1 MNFASD
7 NSEDHNLPFSLTEL
21 KQALQKSKD
30 SATGLDGV
38 HYQLL
43 THLPDKTVCLLLHV
57 YNKTWESGSFPSWW
71 REAAIIPIPK
81 HGIDTSNPRKY
92 RPVAL
97 TNCLVKRWNE
107 WSLLAWCGLWSHR
120 VFCLRASV
128 ASEEKKNSTLDH
140 FVRFETFTRDAFVKR
155 NIFAPF
161 SLIWRRLTIQRGNMV
176 SS

>member
-1 MNFASD
+1 MVNLLAENISKTFSCENYSSKQSKKEKKRKPMNFASD

-43 THLPDKTVCLLLHV
+43 THLPDKTLCLLLHV
-57 YNKTWESGSFPSWW
+57 YNKIWESGSFPSWW

-107 WSLLAWCGLWSHR
+107 WSMLAWCGLWSHR
-120 VFCLRASV
+120 VFCLRASL
-128 ASEEKKNSTLDH
+128 ASEKRKEKKTHNT
-140 FVRFETFTRDAFVKR
+140 
-155 NIFAPF
+155 
-161 SLIWRRLTIQRGNMV
+161 
-176 SS
+176 